1 MNQDPLADELTIEEA
16 ADVLNV
22 TPAFVADL
30 SEGGRFRV
38 RSGGVD
44 LLATTDVL
52 AYRDRV
58 DAVAGEAL
66 DAKTAHAEAAGLYD
80 E

>member
-1 MNQDPLADELTIEEA
+1 MNQDPPAGELTIEEA

-22 TPAFVADL
+22 SPAFVADL
-30 SEGGRFRV
+30 IGGGTFRV
-38 RSGGVD
+38 RGGGVD
-44 LLATTDVL
+44 RLATTDVL

-58 DAVAGEAL
+58 DAVAEEAL
-66 DAKTAHAEAAGLYD
+66 DAMTADAEAVGLYD

>member
-1 MNQDPLADELTIEEA
+1 
-16 ADVLNV
+16 
-22 TPAFVADL
+22 
-30 SEGGRFRV
+30 V
-38 RSGGVD
+38 RIGVVD

-52 AYRDRV
+52 AYRDRL

-66 DAKTAHAEAAGLYD
+66 DAMAADAEAAGLYD

>member
-22 TPAFVADL
+22 SPAFVGDL
-30 SEGGRFRV
+30 VEGGTFRV

-58 DAVAGEAL
+58 DAVAGDAL
-66 DAKTAHAEAAGLYD
+66 DAMTADAEAADLCD